1 MSKLESIKP
10 RKSLGQNFLI
20 DKNISNKIVN
30 LLNAAADD
38 VVIEIG
44 PGTGALTSLLLE
56 KKIILY
62 AIEFDDR
69 AVESLSV
76 QFPQSIYPNFHL
88 IQKDIL
94 KFDFNDLFKK
104 FNKKIKI
111 IGNIPYY
118 LSSVILFYLYSYSRI
133 TEKAVIML
141 QKEFAERLVA
151 APRTKEYG
159 ILTIA
164 NELVANTK
172 LSFNVSNNCFF
183 PKPKVTSSVVEIN
196 FIENQLMR
204 QEFNSVMK
212 LVKAAFGQRRKTL
225 RNSLRHFIETEIKLN
240 IDDFI
245 LMNKEEIQDFFK
257 KRPEEL
263 MKEQFIQLSSLIFSY
278 KKDDKRL

>member
-1 MSKLESIKP
+1 MNKLESIKP

-30 LLNAAADD
+30 LLNAADDD
-38 VVIEIG
+38 VVLEIG

-56 KKIILY
+56 KKITLY

-76 QFPQSIYPNFHL
+76 QFPQSIYPNFNL

-94 KFDFNDLFKK
+94 KFDINDLFII

-118 LSSVILFYLYSYSRI
+118 LSSDILFYLYSYSKI
-133 TEKAVIML
+133 TEKAIIML

-151 APRTKEYG
+151 VPRTKEYG

-164 NELVANTK
+164 NELVAKTK

-196 FIENQLMR
+196 FIDKQLDSS
-204 QEFNSVMK
+204 EYHSVMK
-212 LVKAAFGQRRKTL
+212 VVKAAFSQRRKTL
-225 RNSLRHFIETEIKLN
+225 RNSLRHFFETEIKLN

-245 LMNKEEIQDFFK
+245 LMNNEDIQDIFK

-263 MKEQFIQLSSLIFSY
+263 TKEQFIQLSSLIFSY